1 MWYGHMLWWDPP
13 LFFFK
18 KRSVCLNMHVYIY
31 VSTARILV
39 QSLQAPD
46 ASPLLARYPQAFE
59 RPRIRLLQAT

>member
-1 MWYGHMLWWDPP
+1 MWYGHMLRWNPP
-13 LFFFK
+13 LFPK
-18 KRSVCLNMHVYIY
+18 KKKGVYVLICMYIY

-46 ASPLLARYPQAFE
+46 LSPLLACYPQASE